1 MEPYAAN
8 LKSQQKNPRK
18 RPVNR
23 NGATQIIQPQ
33 ENIAQNGQNTENLAK
48 KSKNTYY
55 DETAA
60 EKLEKSVQSVSK
72 ILQALKNLNLS
83 DEVRVDT
90 SQFDSVINDLL
101 EVKESLNKPIIK
113 EVYLHPPASVLELPD
128 DQNIDFVPPSKL
140 SINAGNCKPTEDL
153 VNFELENINREK
165 IIPRVALGHL
175 NVYQQKQD
183 NTVSWRAAYYCTP
196 RAPIEEARP
205 INDDF
210 YQPLLEEF
218 EEKDGNFSFN
228 NQAQTR

>member
-8 LKSQQKNPRK
+8 LKTQEKNHRK

-33 ENIAQNGQNTENLAK
+33 ENIAQNGQNAENLAK

-60 EKLEKSVQSVSK
+60 EKLENSVQSVSK
-72 ILQALKNLNLS
+72 LLQALKNLNLS

-113 EVYLHPPASVLELPD
+113 EVYLHPPASVPEVQD

-153 VNFELENINREK
+153 VNFELENITREK
-165 IIPRVALGHL
+165 IIPRVPLGHL

-183 NTVSWRAAYYCTP
+183 NTVSLRAAYYCTP
-196 RAPIEEARP
+196 RASIEEASP

-210 YQPLLEEF
+210 YQPILEKF
-218 EEKDGNFSFN
+218 EEQKGNIFYI
-228 NQAQTR
+228 